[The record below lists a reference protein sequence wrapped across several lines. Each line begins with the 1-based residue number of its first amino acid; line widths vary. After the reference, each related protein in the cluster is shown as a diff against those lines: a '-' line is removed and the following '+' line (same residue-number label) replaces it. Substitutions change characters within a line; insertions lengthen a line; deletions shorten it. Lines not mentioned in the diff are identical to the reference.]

1 MTTRSRPATRTNSG
15 ATARNEKPTPSSA
28 IAPLLEAWF
37 RASAR
42 DLPWRQ
48 SRNGYFALVSELM
61 LQQTQVARVLEK
73 FAPFVARFPSPAAL
87 ASASEDEVLAA
98 WQGLGYYRRARFLQ
112 AAARRI
118 VEVHAGEVPSD
129 LESLAALPGV
139 GRYTA
144 GSIASIVFGVRTP
157 IVDGNVARVLQRV
170 EAKAGASNDPSV
182 SAWTWERA
190 RHYAVA
196 AEDISVANEALMEF
210 GGTICTPAAPRCSAC
225 PIAHLCQAHVRGRVA
240 QIPAPKIRPP
250 RSTVWMVCV
259 RVTRDDGA
267 VLLEQR
273 PAQGLW
279 ASMYQPP
286 TMEISVEQSTGITPA
301 RAAKLVAIACKCKKV
316 GELEVITSHRVVR
329 FVVFDA
335 QCRGETRMA
344 NKLVTSARLFVCPAD
359 LSKFALSNAAKRL
372 LALEPA

>member
-1 MTTRSRPATRTNSG
+1 MRIK
-15 ATARNEKPTPSSA
+15 KPEPTST

-37 RASAR
+37 RACAR

-48 SRNGYFALVSELM
+48 TRNGYFALVSELM

-87 ASASEDEVLAA
+87 AAASEDEVLAA
-98 WQGLGYYRRARFLQ
+98 WQGLGYYRRARLLQ
-112 AAARRI
+112 AAAVRI
-118 VEVHAGEVPSD
+118 VEVHGGVVPSD

-144 GSIASIVFGVRTP
+144 GAIASIVFGVRTP
-157 IVDGNVARVLQRV
+157 IVDGNVSRVLQRV
-170 EAKAGASNDPSV
+170 GAKAGASNDAAV
-182 SAWTWERA
+182 SSWTWERA
-190 RHYAVA
+190 RQYAFA
-196 AEDISVANEALMEF
+196 ADDVGVANEALMEF
-210 GGTICTPAAPRCSAC
+210 GGTICTPAAPRCGAC
-225 PIAHLCQAHVRGRVA
+225 PIAHLCQAHARGQVA
-240 QIPAPKIRPP
+240 QIPAPKIRSP
-250 RSTVWMVCV
+250 RSEVVMVCV

-273 PAQGLW
+273 PARGLW

-286 TMEISVEQSTGITPA
+286 TVALTIEPAKGITPA

-329 FVVFDA
+329 FVVFEA
-335 QCRGETRMA
+335 QLRGEFPAAKQLTSPSRVFVSQA
-344 NKLVTSARLFVCPAD
+344 KLRE
-359 LSKFALSNAAKRL
+359 FALSNAAKRV
-372 LALEPA
+372 LALAAK